1 MPDFIDMAYSPIN
14 INIEQR
20 IQNPKIKLKVIYGK
34 RTIKLDNNI
43 NIIRKNKLLI
53 MFPAHRNI

>member
-43 NIIRKNKLLI
+43 NIIRQNKI
-53 MFPAHRNI
+53 KIKYI